1 MNKDEFIEKLSVVD
15 EALGGKWELDE
26 AWQMRLEVD
35 HPKLGNLCFCPITAV
50 CYAETGCYWSV
61 ARVPL
66 AAKKLHID
74 PALGLEIVFA
84 ADTSAP
90 ENVDYHTLQEEML
103 TAVGLSLDDEN
114 D

>member
-15 EALGGKWELDE
+15 EALGGKWEFDE

-50 CYAETGCYWSV
+50 CYVETGCYWSV
-61 ARVPL
+61 VRVNF
-66 AAKKLHID
+66 AAKKLDID
-74 PALGLEIVFA
+74 PTLGLEIVFA
-84 ADTSAP
+84 TDTSAP
-90 ENVDYHTLQEEML
+90 KNVDYLALQEEML
-103 TAVGLSLDDEN
+103 TAVGLPLDDEN